1 MVLAERLLSHPQP
14 IFVPISAIVCLSTG
28 LPSHTK
34 QTMGL
39 LLDVATGIVIGEL
52 TLTLPDTIP
61 PLKIALAAVFAMIA
75 AASYGQLA
83 VVPIQP
89 GVSAIL
95 VVALGSATTGSVRMA
110 EVAIGATVGFFI
122 SQVLPAPEHS
132 RIAKAD

>member
-1 MVLAERLLSHPQP
+1 
-14 IFVPISAIVCLSTG
+14 
-28 LPSHTK
+28 
-34 QTMGL
+34 
-39 LLDVATGIVIGEL
+39 
-52 TLTLPDTIP
+52 
-61 PLKIALAAVFAMIA
+61 LAAFFAMIA

-110 EVAIGATVGFFI
+110 DVAIGAAVGFFI